1 MSYLNKYIRIFYK
14 FKEKVY
20 NNFVRGNTRKKFI
33 QDERFKCYDNRALP
47 AHRHDFVQAAAVPAE
62 SRWHSDRW

>member
-20 NNFVRGNTRKKFI
+20 NNFVRGKYKEKIYTR
-33 QDERFKCYDNRALP
+33 
-47 AHRHDFVQAAAVPAE
+47 
-62 SRWHSDRW
+62 